1 MGNVDSSPFEYRGV
15 TVWGVRQDRI
25 AWARLYFET
34 VEVGGPGIDELMQQ
48 VLGKGQ

>member
-1 MGNVDSSPFEYRGV
+1 M